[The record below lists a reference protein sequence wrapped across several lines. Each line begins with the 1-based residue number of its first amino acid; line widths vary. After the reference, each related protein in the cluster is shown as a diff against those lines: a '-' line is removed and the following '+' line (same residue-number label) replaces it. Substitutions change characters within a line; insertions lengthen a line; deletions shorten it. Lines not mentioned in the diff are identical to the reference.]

1 MGATAEGRHPAAM
14 LDHFAGDTAGDRDA
28 QRLERGRRL
37 DIYPASTGYD
47 LVTEL
52 DHLAQRAIEPNVF
65 FNPRFLAPA
74 MPRLEDR
81 EVRLAVMRDE
91 RDARSRLRLLVPF
104 SVERPL
110 LRLGPPAIRTWS
122 SPFGPLGTPLVDRDD
137 PQGIVADFL
146 RLIAAPENGL
156 PRLIRFPDIRIDG
169 IFAATL
175 QSAAAELNL
184 PLIRIMERDRPVLQ
198 SDEDGEAYLTAT
210 LGKRRHREYRR
221 LERRLAEKG
230 DLVYDI
236 AETPEENR
244 LAVETFLSLEAS
256 GWKGRAGTAMVVDR
270 FRAAFV
276 REAVAGLSERAM
288 CRIHTLTLSGRPIAS
303 LVVFVES
310 GVAYTWK
317 TAFDEDFAAFSPG
330 VLLMAEVTRR
340 HLDDLNVAMSDS
352 CAVPDHPVLSRM
364 WRERST
370 LATLIVG
377 LEPKADKLVNAA
389 ALGLER
395 EARLRDF
402 IRLARSGMRR
412 KPRR

>member
-14 LDHFAGDTAGDRDA
+14 LDHFAGEAGPP
-28 QRLERGRRL
+28 QEPVERGRRL

-52 DHLAQRAIEPNVF
+52 DHLAARAIEPNVF

-104 SVERPL
+104 SIERPL

-146 RLIAAPENGL
+146 RLIAAPGQGL
-156 PRLIRFPDIRIDG
+156 PKLIQFPDIRTDG

-184 PLIRIMERDRPVLQ
+184 PMVKLLERDRPMLR
-198 SDEDGEAYLTAT
+198 SDLDGEAYLTAA
-210 LGKRRHREYRR
+210 LGKKHHREYRR
-221 LERRLAEKG
+221 LERRLAELG
-230 DLVYDI
+230 ALEYEV
-236 AETPEENR
+236 AETPDATR
-244 LAVETFLSLEAS
+244 VAVETFLTLEAG

-276 REAVAGLSERAM
+276 REAIAGLSERAM
-288 CRIHTLTLSGRPIAS
+288 CHIHTLTVAGRPIAS

-317 TAFDEDFAAFSPG
+317 TAFDETFAAYSPG
-330 VLLMAEVTRR
+330 VLLMIEVTKR
-340 HLDDLNVAMSDS
+340 HLDDFNVTVTDS
-352 CAVPDHPVLSRM
+352 CAVPDHPVLARM
-364 WRERST
+364 WSERST
-370 LATLIVG
+370 VATLIVG
-377 LEPKADKLVNAA
+377 LEAKADRLVNAA

-395 EARLRDF
+395 EERLRGLL
-402 IRLARSGMRR
+402 RRARSGVRR
-412 KPRR
+412 TLRR

>member
-14 LDHFAGDTAGDRDA
+14 LDHFAGNAGEA
-28 QRLERGRRL
+28 EGPIERGRRL

-52 DHLAQRAIEPNVF
+52 DHLATRAIEPNVF

-91 RDARSRLRLLVPF
+91 RDTRSRLRLLVPF
-104 SVERPL
+104 SVEQPL

-146 RLIAAPENGL
+146 RLIAAREQGL
-156 PRLIRFPDIRIDG
+156 PKLIQFPDIRTDG

-175 QSAAAELNL
+175 QGAAAELNL
-184 PLIRIMERDRPVLQ
+184 PMVKVMERERPMLR
-198 SDEDGEAYLTAT
+198 SDVDGDAYLAGT
-210 LGKRRHREYRR
+210 LGRKHYREYQR

-230 DLVYDI
+230 ALGYEV
-236 AETPEENR
+236 AETADETR
-244 LAVETFLSLEAS
+244 LAVETFLTLEAS

-276 REAVAGLSERAM
+276 REAIAGLAERAM
-288 CRIHTLTLSGRPIAS
+288 CRIHTLTVAGKPVAS

-317 TAFDEDFAAFSPG
+317 TAFDEEFAAYSPG
-330 VLLMAEVTRR
+330 VLLMIAVTKR
-340 HLDDLNVAMSDS
+340 HLEDLNVTITDS
-352 CAVPDHPVLSRM
+352 CAVPDHPVLGRM
-364 WRERST
+364 WSERST

-377 LEPKADKLVNAA
+377 LEPKADRLVNAA

-395 EARLRDF
+395 EERLRDLL
-402 IRLARSGMRR
+402 RRARSGVRR
-412 KPRR
+412 TLRR

>member
-14 LDHFAGDTAGDRDA
+14 LDHFAGDTASDREA
-28 QRLERGRRL
+28 ARLERVRRL

-110 LRLGPPAIRTWS
+110 LRLGPPAIRTWA

-146 RLIAAPENGL
+146 RLIAAPEKAL
-156 PRLIRFPDIRIDG
+156 PKLIQFPDIRIDG

-184 PLIRIMERDRPVLQ
+184 PILRVMERERPVLH
-198 SDEDGEAYLTAT
+198 SDLDGDAYLAGT
-210 LGKRRHREYRR
+210 LKKHYREHRR

-230 DLVYDI
+230 DLFYDI

-244 LAVETFLSLEAS
+244 LAVETFLALEAS

-288 CRIHTLTLSGRPIAS
+288 CRIHTLSLSGRPIAS

-317 TAFDEDFAAFSPG
+317 TAFDEEFAAWSPG

-340 HLDDLNVAMSDS
+340 HLEDLNVTMSDS

-364 WRERST
+364 WSERST

-377 LEPKADKLVNAA
+377 LEPKADRLVNAS

-395 EARLRDF
+395 EARLRDLL
-402 IRLARSGMRR
+402 RRARSSVRR
-412 KPRR
+412 TLRR

>member
-1 MGATAEGRHPAAM
+1 MRRRWSAGAGSTSTRPRPA
-14 LDHFAGDTAGDRDA
+14 T
-28 QRLERGRRL
+28 
-37 DIYPASTGYD
+37 ISSPSSTIWP
-47 LVTEL
+47 
-52 DHLAQRAIEPNVF
+52 QRAIEPNVF

-110 LRLGPPAIRTWS
+110 LRLGPPAIRTWA

-146 RLIAAPENGL
+146 RLIAAPEKAL
-156 PRLIRFPDIRIDG
+156 PKLIQFPDIRIDG

-184 PLIRIMERDRPVLQ
+184 PILRVMERERPVLR
-198 SDEDGEAYLTAT
+198 SDLDGDAYLAGT
-210 LGKRRHREYRR
+210 LQKHYREHRR

-244 LAVETFLSLEAS
+244 GSPSRRSWRWRRAD
-256 GWKGRAGTAMVVDR
+256 GRAGPARQWSSTASAPPSSAR
-270 FRAAFV
+270 RL
-276 REAVAGLSERAM
+276 AGLSERAM
-288 CRIHTLTLSGRPIAS
+288 CRIHTLSLSGRPIAS

-317 TAFDEDFAAFSPG
+317 TAFDEEFAAWSPG
-330 VLLMAEVTRR
+330 VLLMVEVTKPSPRG
-340 HLDDLNVAMSDS
+340 LNVTMTDS
-352 CAVPDHPVLSRM
+352 CAVPDHPVLEPHVVANAQR
-364 WRERST
+364 WR
-370 LATLIVG
+370 
-377 LEPKADKLVNAA
+377 P
-389 ALGLER
+389 
-395 EARLRDF
+395 
-402 IRLARSGMRR
+402 
-412 KPRR
+412 

>member
-1 MGATAEGRHPAAM
+1 MGATAQGRHPAAM
-14 LDHFAGDTAGDRDA
+14 LDHLAGDAGQAREPIA
-28 QRLERGRRL
+28 RGRRL

-52 DHLAQRAIEPNVF
+52 DHLAARAIDPNVF

-91 RDARSRLRLLVPF
+91 RDKRSRLRLLVPF

-146 RLIAAPENGL
+146 RLMAAPAQGL
-156 PRLIRFPDIRIDG
+156 PKLIQFADIRADG

-184 PLIRIMERDRPVLQ
+184 PITKVRERERPMLR
-198 SDEDGEAYLTAT
+198 SDLDGDAYLSAT
-210 LGKRRHREYRR
+210 LQKHYREYRR

-230 DLVYDI
+230 RIAYEV
-236 AETPEENR
+236 AETPEETR
-244 LAVETFLSLEAS
+244 LAVETFLAIEAS
-256 GWKGRAGTAMVVDR
+256 GWKGRAGTAMVIDR

-276 REAVAGLSERAM
+276 REAIAGLSERAM
-288 CRIHTLTLSGRPIAS
+288 CRIHTLTVSGRPVAS

-310 GVAYTWK
+310 GIAYTWK
-317 TAFDEDFAAFSPG
+317 TAFDEEFSGYSPG
-330 VLLMAEVTRR
+330 VLLMIEVTKR
-340 HLDDLNVAMSDS
+340 HLDDYNVTVTDS
-352 CAVPDHPVLSRM
+352 CAVPDHPVLARLWS
-364 WRERST
+364 ERST

-377 LEPKADKLVNAA
+377 LEPKADRLVNAA
-389 ALGLER
+389 ALGIER
-395 EARLRDF
+395 EARLRDLLRRA
-402 IRLARSGMRR
+402 RLRVRR
-412 KPRR
+412 TLRR